1 MKLGAKPAP
10 VVGPQAI
17 ALPELG
23 TYAQKFQNLPYSSP
37 SASGMPGMD
46 RLVKINHLKEKRLD
60 EILLGGWIDLF
71 TL

>member
-1 MKLGAKPAP
+1 
-10 VVGPQAI
+10 
-17 ALPELG
+17 
-23 TYAQKFQNLPYSSP
+23 
-37 SASGMPGMD
+37 MD